1 MTLNTLS
8 EMFINFRNS
17 TITRLSHLPHLSH
30 LFHLPHLPE
39 LPHFSITKETQSLIA
54 FVLLCAMIAF
64 IVAFT
69 LDLILSSLI
78 NISCRKNK
86 YVLLPAKISASIS
99 TKKLSSCQGPKP
111 SQKPENLE
119 SWFLKLECL
128 QCRERFERWN
138 RKFVENNY
146 SVVDVIIKGKEGEKK
161 EGNEVEKKTG
171 KDFNLLWVKKVDVDI
186 LEIKEAENQY
196 CEREKMKEW
205 MRDRMEDNE
214 WLRKWMDDVVV

>member
-1 MTLNTLS
+1 MTIFSYIIPLN
-8 EMFINFRNS
+8 ENINHQ
-17 TITRLSHLPHLSH
+17 TIKNEYS
-30 LFHLPHLPE
+30 
-39 LPHFSITKETQSLIA
+39 KGKSLE
-54 FVLLCAMIAF
+54 
-64 IVAFT
+64 
-69 LDLILSSLI
+69 S
-78 NISCRKNK
+78 NREKNK
-86 YVLLPAKISASIS
+86 NFIY
-99 TKKLSSCQGPKP
+99 Q
-111 SQKPENLE
+111 E